1 MTKNRKTTTL
11 GRVIMTCSIIGVA
24 STSYCQ
30 AFQSVLTHRQRQVA
44 AVSNRSPTTG
54 MFPQSHNP
62 KVVTRLPVSIVPDTD
77 LSPQQQKENDDEE
90 NKTTKQ
96 QRQSLS
102 SIEAAISKLGMI
114 LYIASMCVALPLT
127 LFPLYILDQSKL
139 VSQTQREQWALSIG
153 QHCASG
159 LLTVIP
165 FCDLKVIPS
174 SYEQQHPNDKPEPSI
189 WVCNHTSSLDVFML
203 LASDLRLRGKNKR
216 PLKCVYVS
224 PLPYNTAF
232 FYTMH
237 ITPANQP
244 SFPFDPSISYHA
256 MYS

>member
-1 MTKNRKTTTL
+1 M
-11 GRVIMTCSIIGVA
+11 ICCIIAVA

-54 MFPQSHNP
+54 LFPQSRNP
-62 KVVTRLPVSIVPDTD
+62 NRSLVFARLPVSIVPDTD
-77 LSPQQQKENDDEE
+77 HYPQPQKENDDEE
-90 NKTTKQ
+90 GKTTKPQ
-96 QRQSLS
+96 QQSLS
-102 SIEAAISKLGMI
+102 SIEAAMSKLGMI
-114 LYIASMCVALPLT
+114 LYIASMCVALPMT
-127 LFPLYILDQSKL
+127 LFPLHILDQSKL

-189 WVCNHTSSLDVFML
+189 WVCNHTSSLDVFIL
-203 LASDLRLRGKNKR
+203 
-216 PLKCVYVS
+216 
-224 PLPYNTAF
+224 
-232 FYTMH
+232 
-237 ITPANQP
+237 
-244 SFPFDPSISYHA
+244 
-256 MYS
+256 